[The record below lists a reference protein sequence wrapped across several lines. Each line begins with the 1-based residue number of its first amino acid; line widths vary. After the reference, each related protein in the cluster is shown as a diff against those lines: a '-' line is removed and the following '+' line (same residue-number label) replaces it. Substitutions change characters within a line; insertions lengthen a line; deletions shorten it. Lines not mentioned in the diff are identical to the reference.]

1 MEELKRWADYVCM
14 CAFCLTSSLSA
25 SEFQGAARLEAKV
38 FTIMCETQEKEKVLA
53 FFTIM
58 CATQEKEKVLAFLLV
73 KWRLGYHPRVDR
85 KP

>member
-25 SEFQGAARLEAKV
+25 SEFQGAGRLEAKV

-53 FFTIM
+53 F
-58 CATQEKEKVLAFLLV
+58 LLV
-73 KWRLGYHPRVDR
+73 KWRLGYHPLVDR
-85 KP
+85 KS